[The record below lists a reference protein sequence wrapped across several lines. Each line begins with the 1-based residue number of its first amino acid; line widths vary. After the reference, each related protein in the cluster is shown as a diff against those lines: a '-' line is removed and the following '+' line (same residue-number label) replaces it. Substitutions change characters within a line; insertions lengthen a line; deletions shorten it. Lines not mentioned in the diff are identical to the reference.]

1 MRRRSTHYLVHVPT
15 ATGDLDQRVDMK
27 NYNVVILRASF
38 SLRSTYEFYSQIE
51 DAEIFH

>member
-27 NYNVVILRASF
+27 NYNVTF
-38 SLRSTYEFYSQIE
+38 SLLFLGLLLVFAVLTSFTVK
-51 DAEIFH
+51 